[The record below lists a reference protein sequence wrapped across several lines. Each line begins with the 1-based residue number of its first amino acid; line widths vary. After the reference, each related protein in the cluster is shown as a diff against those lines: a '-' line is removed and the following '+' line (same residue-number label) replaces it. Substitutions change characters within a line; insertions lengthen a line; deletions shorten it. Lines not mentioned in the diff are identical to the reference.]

1 MSRTVGILWLILLPM
16 TFGFL
21 WMWFHHPAQPRFTR
35 RPLNIHTLP
44 HIFSALSPAI
54 APVLADGDNNRL
66 FHGQKRPERRVALTP
81 EAFVEQNNLIRNMQL
96 DVAST
101 RQCFMAQLGQPLT
114 SWKDMAPHEKALFAI
129 FGLQFFL
136 GDRKAAVA
144 LMNNLNLSCRLK
156 SKRDQGAFQHAGVF
170 TGQKRLYPG
179 HQNRRRTKV
188 AQAAPLRSQRSGLA
202 LRT

>member
-1 MSRTVGILWLILLPM
+1 
-16 TFGFL
+16 
-21 WMWFHHPAQPRFTR
+21 
-35 RPLNIHTLP
+35 
-44 HIFSALSPAI
+44 SPAI

-81 EAFVEQNNLIRNMQL
+81 EVFVEQNNLIRNMQL

-156 SKRDQGAFQHAGVF
+156 SKRDQGRFSTPVYSLARNAFIRVIKTEGAQQWLRQHRYV
-170 TGQKRLYPG
+170 
-179 HQNRRRTKV
+179 
-188 AQAAPLRSQRSGLA
+188 RSGLVWLYA
-202 LRT
+202 